1 MVRPRK
7 IPGEKS
13 VKATFSLS
21 DVEYEAI
28 KAHAAKEG
36 VSASEWLRGT
46 AIDNL
51 PKPPPEESGGAAIPR
66 PDDDT

>member
-21 DVEYEAI
+21 DVEYDAI
-28 KAHAAKEG
+28 KAQAASEG
-36 VSASEWLRGT
+36 LSASEWLRGT
-46 AIDNL
+46 AIERL
-51 PKPPPEESGGAAIPR
+51 PAPPIEESGGAAIPR
-66 PDDDT
+66 PDTNT